1 MFQILDGAFKGKRG
15 QIVRNTVNT
24 MKSKIFRHGKGGNK
38 NDLRVTGTSVQV
50 SPEKALIRRPSLET
64 REMTS
69 VKKADNT
76 SPI

>member
-24 MKSKIFRHGKGGNK
+24 MKSKVFRHGKGGR
-38 NDLRVTGTSVQV
+38 NDLKIAGTSVQV
-50 SPEKALIRRPSLET
+50 SPEKALLRRPSLES

-69 VKKADNT
+69 VKKTDNT
-76 SPI
+76 SPL